1 MSGKKRVRTE
11 YMKEYQQKHIDVIR
25 INVQKPVGAAIRKAA
40 KDSGQS
46 LQGYIVDAAHDRMK
60 KEGKPLFIDPDTEKA
75 ADQEHKEPVSD
86 EETGECASSTGD
98 ITEDH

>member
-1 MSGKKRVRTE
+1 MADRKEYLKD
-11 YMKEYQQKHIDVIR
+11 YMKNKTDVIR
-25 INVQKPVGAAIRKAA
+25 LRLQKPVGAAIRKAA

>member
-1 MSGKKRVRTE
+1 MSEKKER
-11 YMKEYQQKHIDVIR
+11 KEYFKRYNKEKTDFIGIK
-25 INVQKPVGAAIRKAA
+25 VQKPVGAAIRKAA